1 MLQSV
6 LVKLPLLRQAARKN
20 VLNIDEISR
29 LIVDVPDFPE
39 PGVVFKDI
47 TPLLAHPVG
56 FAATVEQL
64 AERIA
69 ASGAEEL
76 LAIESRGFI
85 FGAAAA
91 TRLGLP
97 LHLVRKPGKLPR
109 RTIGV
114 DYDLEYGSDRVEI
127 HDGVLTAGK
136 SYAIVDDVIAT
147 GGTAAATAQL
157 VRDQGGDTAGCFVVI
172 ELAFLNGHKRLNGCR
187 VDSLI
192 TF

>member
-1 MLQSV
+1 M
-6 LVKLPLLRQAARKN
+6 K
-20 VLNIDEISR
+20 IDEISR

-39 PGVVFKDI
+39 PGVMFKDI
-47 TPLLAHPVG
+47 TPLLAHPAG
-56 FAATVEQL
+56 FASTVELL

-69 ASGAEEL
+69 ESGAEEL

-85 FGAAAA
+85 FGAAVAA
-91 TRLGLP
+91 RLGSP

-109 RTIGV
+109 RTVGV

-127 HDGVLTAGK
+127 HDGALTAGR

-157 VRDQGGDTAGCFVVI
+157 VRDQQGQTAGCFVVI
-172 ELAFLNGHKRLNGCR
+172 ELSFLNGQERLNGCP